1 MDIKSLPFGEVQS
14 ILPTMILRISR
25 RLMIFLPFLF
35 LIFGAQAQVI
45 SKAESKPDY
54 SKEAFVIEQ
63 SSTRI
68 TFENDGTSTR
78 ESSVRVRIQ
87 SDAGVQRYGLLTFSY
102 QNSTESMDIDQVR
115 VQKPDGSLIPTSAEN
130 TQDMAAEITRAAPFY
145 SDVREKHVAVRGLG
159 VGDTLE
165 YQAHWRTTKPLAPG
179 QFWYAYN
186 FSHDSIILQEQ
197 LQISMPR
204 DRPVKWKSPDVNPAL
219 AEEGARRIL
228 TWTSSQLEHRSSEQ
242 EKIEQEAKLYQAARG
257 QLPPPDVQL
266 SSFQSWEEVGRWY
279 ASLQEERVKP
289 TPEIRAKAAELTKG
303 ASDDNAKLRAIY
315 KYVSTEFRYIG
326 IAFGIGRYQ
335 PHAAAE
341 VLSNQYGDCKDKHTL
356 LASLLDAAG
365 IKAYAALISSSH
377 EIDQDVPSPGQFD
390 HVISVVPQGGSF
402 LWLDTTTEVAPFA
415 YLITPLR
422 DKQALVMPQE
432 KPILMTTPADPT
444 SKASQTFKIEAK
456 LSDTGTLEGKVE
468 RTVQGDD
475 SEVLIR
481 TAFRRVPMPQW
492 KDLIQQISYG
502 SGFSGDVSEVT
513 ASSPENTDE
522 PFHFTYNY
530 KRKDY
535 PDWTERRINS
545 PLPPMIGVTPESKPS
560 HPIFLG
566 ETGEF
571 QYESRVELPKGYWPA
586 LPDKVDLK
594 ADYAEYHA
602 SYSRKDG
609 VLTTERRFVIK
620 LRDVPASEYDAFK
633 KFAKAVADDHE
644 VYAALNSGSPPE
656 NSSSRSS
663 YQDEI
668 WRLPYSDNPDA
679 ARAYDQAKE
688 EYEKH
693 DPQAEITAL
702 RHAVEI
708 DPKFT
713 RAWLWL
719 GEIYKFTRQSDLA
732 VQSYRKAVDIDQQ
745 PVSYKA
751 LGFALM
757 GTGKFEDAIPVWQAL
772 VKISPDDANAL
783 SALGGAFFAAKRYAE
798 AAATM
803 ESAIKLT
810 PDHPGPYV
818 QLGSAY
824 LRSGNDDKAVAAF
837 KKAVEID
844 PQPLWAN
851 NIGYALAEANKQLPL
866 ALEYAEKAVQGEEEA
881 SAKVQ
886 LSDLKNED
894 LGYTSSLA
902 AYWDTLGWVHFRM
915 GDYEKAE
922 KYLNAAWALSGGPV
936 EADHLGQV
944 YEKQGKKQAAIHTYQ
959 LALAVNIGKLGMTD
973 GQLETRTRLEHLHP
987 GASDSITL
995 VNSTSELS
1003 TMRTFKVAGLSQKS
1017 GTAEFFLLFG
1027 PGPKVEDVKF
1037 ISGSDQLK
1045 SAVKVVS
1052 TILFKVVFPDDGP
1065 TRLLRRAMLSCSAI
1079 SGCNLVLFTLDSVR
1093 SVN

>member
-1 MDIKSLPFGEVQS
+1 MESGLNTCNHMFKRSRLFSLVLALACVPSVH
-14 ILPTMILRISR
+14 
-25 RLMIFLPFLF
+25 
-35 LIFGAQAQVI
+35 AQAPP
-45 SKAESKPDY
+45 KPDTKPDY
-54 SKEAFVIEQ
+54 SKEAFVVENT
-63 SSTRI
+63 SARI
-68 TFENDGTSTR
+68 VFENDGTSTR
-78 ESSVRVRIQ
+78 EASARIRIQ
-87 SDAGVQRYGLLTFSY
+87 SDAGVQRFGLLPFSY
-102 QNSTESMDIDQVR
+102 QSSTESVDVDYVR
-115 VQKPDGSLIPTSAEN
+115 VLKPDGTVVSTPADN
-130 TQDMAAEITRAAPFY
+130 TQDMAAQITREAPFY
-145 SDVREKHVAVRGLG
+145 SDLREKHVAVKGLS
-159 VGDTLE
+159 VGDVLE
-165 YQAHWRTTKPLAPG
+165 FHVQWHATKPLVPG
-179 QFWYAYN
+179 QFWFAYN
-186 FSHDSIILQEQ
+186 FSHDGIILQEQ
-197 LQISMPR
+197 LQITIPH
-204 DRPVKWKSPDVNPAL
+204 DRLVKWKSPDVKPAIT
-219 AEEGARRIL
+219 EEGARRVF
-228 TWTSSQLEHRSSEQ
+228 TWTSSQLDHKSSEQ
-242 EKIEQEAKLYQAARG
+242 DKADQELKLYQAVRG
-257 QLPPPDVQL
+257 QLPPADVQI
-266 SSFQSWEEVGRWY
+266 STFQSWEEVGRWY
-279 ASLQEERVKP
+279 GGLQQERVKP
-289 TPEIRAKAAELTKG
+289 TPEIAAKAAELTKG

-335 PHAAAE
+335 PHTAAE
-341 VLSNQYGDCKDKHTL
+341 VLGNQYGDCKDKHTL
-356 LASLLDAAG
+356 LAALLAAAG
-365 IKAYAALISSSH
+365 IKAYPALINSSH
-377 EIDQDVPSPGQFD
+377 QLDPDVPSPGQFD
-390 HVISVVPQGGSF
+390 HVIGVVPQGDAF
-402 LWLDTTTEVAPFA
+402 LWLDTTPEVAPFA
-415 YLITPLR
+415 YLFSPLR
-422 DKQALVMPQE
+422 GKNALVIPGDKSPM
-432 KPILMTTPADPT
+432 LMATPADPP
-444 SKASQTFKIEAK
+444 SRASQTFKIEAK
-456 LSDTGTLEGKVE
+456 LDDTGTLTGKIE

-475 SEVLIR
+475 SEVLLR
-481 TAFRRVPMPQW
+481 SAFRRVPMPQW

-502 SGFSGDVSEVT
+502 SGFAGDVSEVS

-522 PFHFTYNY
+522 PFRFTYSY
-530 KRKDY
+530 KRKGY

-545 PLPPMIGVTPESKPS
+545 PLPPIIGVTSDSKPS

-594 ADYAEYHA
+594 EDYAEYHA
-602 SYSRKDG
+602 SYSGKDG

-620 LRDVPASEYDAFK
+620 LRDVPDNEYDAFK
-633 KFAKAVADDHE
+633 KFAKAAADDHE
-644 VYAALNSGSPPE
+644 VYAALNSGSPPA
-656 NSSSRSS
+656 NSSATSS

-668 WRLPYSDNPDA
+668 WKLPYSENPEA
-679 ARAYDQAKE
+679 AAAYDQAKE
-688 EYEKH
+688 EYDKH
-693 DPQAEITAL
+693 DTQAEITAL
-702 RHAVEI
+702 KHAVEI

-719 GEIYKFTRQSDLA
+719 GEIYKFTHQSDLA
-732 VQSYRKAVDIDQQ
+732 VQAYRRAVDIDQQ

-772 VKISPDDANAL
+772 VKISPDDPASL
-783 SALGGAFFAAKRYAE
+783 SALGGAFFAAKRYSESAT
-798 AAATM
+798 TM

-866 ALEYAEKAVQGEEEA
+866 ALEYAEKAVRGEEEA
-881 SAKVQ
+881 SAKVK
-886 LSDLKNED
+886 LPDLKNED

-902 AYWDTLGWVHFRM
+902 AYWDTLGWVHFRL
-915 GDYEKAE
+915 GNFEKAE
-922 KYLNAAWALSGGPV
+922 KYLNAAWILSGGPV

-944 YEKQGKKQAAIHTYQ
+944 YEKEGKKQAAIHTYQ

-987 GASDSITL
+987 GASDSVTL

-1003 TMRTFKVAGLSQKS
+1003 TIRTFKVAGLSQKS

-1027 PGPKVEDVKF
+1027 PGSKVEDVKF

-1045 SAVKVVS
+1045 SAVKIVP
-1052 TILFKVVFPDDGP
+1052 TIPFKVVFPDDGP
-1065 TRLLRRAMLSCSAI
+1065 TRLLRRAMLACSSI